1 MARVGSASFRRSKL
15 STSEWSKKKKSL
27 PRGIEPRSPALIGVN
42 DKRKSSPLDQGRCD
56 DRVYCSTTWLVDKGT
71 FTYWLHKPP

>member
-1 MARVGSASFRRSKL
+1 MDKNS
-15 STSEWSKKKKSL
+15 STKKKGTKKKSL

-56 DRVYCSTTWLVDKGT
+56 GRVTARPLGWLMYTST
-71 FTYWLHKPP
+71 HNPPMYNIQPFNNFI

>member
-1 MARVGSASFRRSKL
+1 MYPVPPITLILCTSIPLLLTRLSKI
-15 STSEWSKKKKSL
+15 KKKSL

-56 DRVYCSTTWLVDKGT
+56 DRVYCSTTWLVDRRK
-71 FTYWLHKPP
+71 WLS